1 MMTILWQ
8 QLKTN
13 LKQKSMSLEAKKSMI
28 LKRKVGY
35 GEMIQ
40 IDEEEEARS
49 EKRHKMDID
58 ASTMPS
64 SSSST

>member
-1 MMTILWQ
+1 MILCE

-13 LKQKSMSLEAKKSMI
+13 FKQKSMSLEVTKTVI

-35 GEMIQ
+35 GEMIE
-40 IDEEEEARS
+40 IDEEEEAKS

-58 ASTMPS
+58 TAMVS

>member
-13 LKQKSMSLEAKKSMI
+13 FKQKSMPLEATKTMI

-35 GEMIQ
+35 GEMIE
-40 IDEEEEARS
+40 IDEEEEAKR

-58 ASTMPS
+58 TMVS

>member
-13 LKQKSMSLEAKKSMI
+13 FKQKSMPLEATKTMI

-35 GEMIQ
+35 GEMIE

-49 EKRHKMDID
+49 GKRNKMDID
-58 ASTMPS
+58 TIGGM
-64 SSSST
+64 